1 VTSRLELNAE
11 SVQRRLVAIRER
23 LDELGQLG
31 DVTAHRLGEDWLIR
45 AAVERVLTQLVELA
59 SQINTHVVAVSGKI
73 PPAEYRESFAAAAK
87 VGALSADLA
96 AKIAPSAG
104 LRNIL
109 VHQYLDADLEIVA
122 ISVGQAIA
130 DYSVY
135 VHEVATWLQGRI
147 AGH

>member
-1 VTSRLELNAE
+1 
-11 SVQRRLVAIRER
+11 
-23 LDELGQLG
+23 
-31 DVTAHRLGEDWLIR
+31 LIR